1 MSELCIPHHDWFND
15 FLTFGLCCG
24 LIISYLPQHFRII
37 NAKSSEGFSPV
48 FLLLGT
54 TSATAT
60 LFNMITLQAEI
71 VKCCRVVSFGS
82 CVEMVAGIVQVG
94 LQLFGFGFIFVL
106 YMIYYPSH
114 LRYVETA
121 ADESELQPLLP
132 AKTPVKSAE
141 WGLSV
146 IVAWIT
152 VIYLLFLFITTVYL
166 LSTST
171 PSPDGALPSHIS
183 SWATFLGVSS
193 ALLATI
199 QYAPQILHTYKT
211 KLVGALSIP
220 MMLIQTPGGVLM
232 VTSIVLREGT
242 NWTSWATF
250 AVAAVMQGCL
260 LVMCCLW
267 KIRQDKLGIDDFG
280 NPVDPLIYP
289 TINTDQVHYQ
299 QYQDVVTGPYDS
311 ATEGDMS
318 PVRSQEAVDVD
329 ETSSS
334 RIVQPPSQE
343 VVLAVDE
350 TPSRR

>member
-1 MSELCIPHHDWFND
+1 
-15 FLTFGLCCG
+15 
-24 LIISYLPQHFRII
+24 
-37 NAKSSEGFSPV
+37 
-48 FLLLGT
+48 
-54 TSATAT
+54 
-60 LFNMITLQAEI
+60 
-71 VKCCRVVSFGS
+71 
-82 CVEMVAGIVQVG
+82 
-94 LQLFGFGFIFVL
+94 
-106 YMIYYPSH
+106 MIYYPSH
-114 LRYVETA
+114 LRYVDTV

-132 AKTPVKSAE
+132 VKTPVKSAE

-152 VIYLLFLFITTVYL
+152 VIYLFVLYFSLFPKQTNLKPKPSSLFLFITTVYL

-193 ALLATI
+193 ALLAAI

-232 VTSIVLREGT
+232 VTSIALREGT
-242 NWTSWATF
+242 NWTSTPHPPPPSFTFIFTFLTPILYIGWATF
-250 AVAAVMQGCL
+250 AVAAIMQGCL

-299 QYQDVVTGPYDS
+299 QYQDVITAPYDS

-318 PVRSQEAVDVD
+318 PVRSQEVVDVD
-329 ETSSS
+329 ETSES
-334 RIVQPPSQE
+334 RIVQQPPSQ
-343 VVLAVDE
+343 
-350 TPSRR
+350 TR